1 MPTSKDESK
10 GIDASIRKAIER
22 GEFENLKGKGKPLNL
37 NEYFDTP
44 EDLRLGYSILKNAG
58 YIPEEVELLNLIT
71 EIKAQIKKTDDIAR
85 RKDLQKRL
93 HDAQLKYD
101 LYMEHMKKR

>member
-1 MPTSKDESK
+1 MPPSKDDSK

-58 YIPEEVELLNLIT
+58 YIPEEVELLNQIT
-71 EIKAQIKKTDDIAR
+71 ELKDQIKKADDIDR
-85 RKDLQKRL
+85 RKELQKKL
-93 HDAQLKYD
+93 HDVQLKYD
-101 LYMEHMKKR
+101 LHMEHMKKR